1 MPDTLEAQEQEAAP
15 GAPATDDE
23 HGTPADTDDEPGTPE
38 TDDEPGTAP
47 AGPDTRDDEAMAQVF
62 DKARKRADTYMKAV
76 PDILG
81 AAAADLSLCPRC
93 TDLLPGFVLPPQV
106 KPVVGDQLV
115 AVKLSIGEGV
125 ERPLRQDRRAFVCDD
140 CDGEGKVLTGS
151 HVRGQDKLKCEN
163 CNGRGWVGPR
173 SATIG
178 ATAAGDNGYSDSAAE
193 AVPEEK
199 PAVDPWGRM
208 KGDPLYGVFPGFEPE

>member
-1 MPDTLEAQEQEAAP
+1 MTETLDETEPEAPEDAPETRGEANEPQDNPDDADEPEAPETPPEAP
-15 GAPATDDE
+15 GPPSTADDQ
-23 HGTPADTDDEPGTPE
+23 
-38 TDDEPGTAP
+38 
-47 AGPDTRDDEAMAQVF
+47 AMEKVF
-62 DKARKRADTYMKAV
+62 DKARKRADTYMRAV

-93 TDLLPGFVLPPQV
+93 TDLLPGYVLPPQI

-125 ERPLRQDRRAFVCDD
+125 ERPLKQDRRAFVCDD

-163 CNGRGWVGPR
+163 CNGRGWIGPR
-173 SATIG
+173 AASAPAT
-178 ATAAGDNGYSDSAAE
+178 TAAENGAADYGE
-193 AVPEEK
+193 PVEPETK
-199 PAVDPWGRM
+199 PATDPWGRM
-208 KGDPLYGVFPGFEPE
+208 RSDPLYGVMPGFEPE